1 VPLPSGTLLVEP
13 IPSPFTIKGRT
24 VGASGRICSNRAP
37 YSDLSRTR
45 REVSAAMRHA
55 LSESYATF
63 ARSWKLVLRLHSLA
77 IITIEIPPISKT
89 QFHLSP
95 KIRLPMKTS
104 K

>member
-1 VPLPSGTLLVEP
+1 MEP
-13 IPSPFTIKGRT
+13 IPSPFTIKRAYGR
-24 VGASGRICSNRAP
+24 GFRANLLQP
-37 YSDLSRTR
+37 CALFGLVQDKKGSLCPHAARPI
-45 REVSAAMRHA
+45 RELCYFR
-55 LSESYATF
+55 L